1 MSIYESIETDT
12 VSWQS
17 LTMSPCRVAGI
28 TCLAGRTTDEDFS
41 RPISALRRHA
51 IPDCDN
57 LGGGGDLRGK
67 RLYEENFEE
76 LDRAIRWVVRRAG
89 FFEAEGDDLVQEVH
103 LKLIEDD
110 YRRLASYR
118 GESSLKSFIL
128 QIARRIIFDELRK
141 NHGRLNRPSAIA
153 HRSGPAGTLLE
164 QYLRAGF
171 SLDEAK
177 ALVRQEP
184 WARTIDLDAIAAQLP
199 ARLPRKFVPEG
210 DAPDP
215 TSPPDETLH
224 RKLEA
229 RTNDLRGQV
238 RGYLDSQDKYV
249 QAVFELLL
257 QGVRIS
263 QIKRSIGPP
272 ERGDLYRLR
281 DRHLQALRKHLE
293 KSGLS
298 WDEIR
303 ELLEWPDFFLDLG
316 DDEDPD
322 DDEGPQRG

>member
-1 MSIYESIETDT
+1 M
-12 VSWQS
+12 
-17 LTMSPCRVAGI
+17 
-28 TCLAGRTTDEDFS
+28 
-41 RPISALRRHA
+41 
-51 IPDCDN
+51 
-57 LGGGGDLRGK
+57 RGK